1 MPTDDARQ
9 DDIAA
14 HPALG
19 TLLAAWQSPNSHER
33 RALLDGL
40 RVPGSLALRS
50 RYRQALDPQAPTGPW
65 DPDLPPQS
73 WQRILTLEEEADRAV
88 RSNDAAGAQR
98 VLTELLHAEPSATH
112 RVVTINALIGLG
124 DVSMAADDAEN
135 ALRQFE
141 LALEMAGTDG
151 YRFGQLRALTGLG
164 YLTLRFH
171 SAGEALSRFREASAL
186 AAELD
191 EILYEG
197 NALLGVAEC
206 EERTGDLDSA
216 VQHTIAAHRAFDLT
230 GSPLGVGN
238 AAQRLG
244 AMLHRLGRDV
254 QAREWYE
261 RACAAFIDADNPM
274 GLTNVLSGLGDLLLD
289 RERDFDTAEQ
299 MYRESL
305 RVAEAAGLRA
315 SRAHALQDLAR
326 VERARGRWAEALPA
340 FEAALAAYRDLDDI
354 LGAVNA
360 LGKIAE
366 AHRGLGQNAASLR
379 AHMEAV
385 FWVEEFRATHRDER
399 SQREYRDRFEL
410 IYARALEA
418 ATLEQ
423 EPGAF
428 AVAADCLAGR
438 RLAGLFAETLRAASG
453 HGELDLLQELLVRA
467 DQRLVEHRRGTG
479 RSSGPEPQQE
489 RRERIIRLLGAFGV
503 KHGLA
508 ERAQSSLDD
517 LLAAVYLPPSDEGDA
532 LLAALPNDCHVLQIL
547 VDPVDAALVRW
558 LWRTPDD
565 AVRLGTTDLGAAAV
579 ELIAQLQQDGDERAR
594 LKIPD
599 LAPLEAL
606 LPEEFR
612 AAVSGGGRHRVI
624 VIPVGELWLVPWSAV
639 PVGATRV
646 LGEAAVYVVCPSLT
660 VQRQLAERGA
670 PPPPPS
676 PRRVHL
682 WRSPMVTTHT
692 LAGFRD
698 DPAWEVLE
706 LASSAEAK
714 ERLRNGGDGTIVVS
728 GHGRPAPGLGHYLEL
743 DSGEW
748 LLPVDLVGARPPTRL
763 CMIACWG
770 GAIPGRGPT
779 DPLSLGTLALAAGS
793 IEIMA
798 TVGELADTPSA
809 SAYVERVLTG
819 QAGISLPEALHAA
832 TCWML
837 EDEGDRSDRIH
848 HWAPLIPIGT
858 LY

>member
-1 MPTDDARQ
+1 MDDARL
-9 DDIAA
+9 DDIAVY
-14 HPALG
+14 PALG
-19 TLLAAWQSPNSHER
+19 TLLAAWQCPDPCKR

-40 RVPGSLALRS
+40 KVPGPLALRS
-50 RYRQALDPQAPTGPW
+50 RYRQALDPQAPAGPW
-65 DPDLPPQS
+65 DPDLAPQA
-73 WQRILTLEEEADRAV
+73 WQRILTLEHEADRAV
-88 RSNDAAGAQR
+88 RANDATAARG
-98 VLTELLHAEPSATH
+98 LFTELLRAEPSATH

-124 DVSMAADDAEN
+124 DVSFAADDAEN

-141 LALEMAGTDG
+141 LALEMAATDG
-151 YRFGQLRALTGLG
+151 YRFGRLRALTGLG

-171 SAGEALSRFREASAL
+171 SAGAALSRFREASGL

-191 EILYEG
+191 EILYAG

-206 EERTGDLDSA
+206 QERTGDLDSA
-216 VQHTIAAHRAFDLT
+216 VEHAIAAHHAFDRT
-230 GSPLGVGN
+230 GSALGVGN

-244 AMLHRLGRDV
+244 ATLHRLGRDV

-261 RACAAFIDADNPM
+261 RACTAFIEAGNPM

-299 MYRESL
+299 VYRESL

-326 VERARGRWAEALPA
+326 VERARGRWADALPA

-366 AHRGLGQNAASLR
+366 AHRKLGQNAASLR
-379 AHMEAV
+379 ARMEAV

-410 IYARALEA
+410 IYTHALEA
-418 ATLEQ
+418 ATVEQ
-423 EPGAF
+423 EPAAF

-438 RLAGLFAETLRAASG
+438 RLAGLFAETLRAAGG
-453 HGELDLLQELLVRA
+453 HGELSLLQELLVRA

-479 RSSGPEPQQE
+479 RRIGPEPQQE
-489 RRERIIRLLGAFGV
+489 RRERVIGLLGAFGV

-508 ERAQSSLDD
+508 EQAQSSLDD
-517 LLAAVYLPPSDEGDA
+517 LLAAIYLPPSDEGDA
-532 LLAALPNDCHVLQIL
+532 LLAALPDDCHVLQMLI
-547 VDPVDAALVRW
+547 DPVDAALARW
-558 LWRTPDD
+558 LWRTPDG
-565 AVRLGTTDLGAAAV
+565 AVRLGATGLGAAAV
-579 ELIAQLQQDGDERAR
+579 ELIAQLQQDGDERAS

-599 LAPLEAL
+599 MTPLEAL
-606 LPEEFR
+606 LPDEFR
-612 AAVSGGGRHRVI
+612 GVVSVDGRHRVI
-624 VIPVGELWLVPWSAV
+624 VIPIGELWLVPWSAV
-639 PVGATRV
+639 PVDATRV

-660 VQRQLAERGA
+660 IQRQLAERGA
-670 PPPPPS
+670 PLPPRT
-676 PRRVHL
+676 PRRVSL
-682 WRSPMVTTHT
+682 WRSPMVTAHT
-692 LAGFRD
+692 LTGFRD

-714 ERLRNGGDGTIVVS
+714 ERLRNGGDGAIVVT

-770 GAIPGRGPT
+770 GAVPGRGPT
-779 DPLSLGTLALAAGS
+779 DPLSLATLALAAGS
-793 IEIMA
+793 IEIIA
-798 TVGELADTPSA
+798 TVGELADTASA

-819 QAGISLPEALHAA
+819 QAGVSLPEALHAA

-837 EDEGDRSDRIH
+837 EHEGDRSDRIH